1 MPNLQK
7 SLLLQAVLFLNLV
20 LASRFA
26 IADEP
31 KPVKLWRYNSVAW
44 YQKSAEFQLATKQA
58 YRLAKATLEEGLNDS
73 DWTADIPQLEQGGFA
88 EKKPA
93 VILDIDETVL
103 DNSAYQARLVVDSSP
118 EKPAEFDQTKW
129 TAWVKEEQALPIA
142 GSLDFVLHARRRGA
156 SVFFV
161 TNRTEDEKESTIRN
175 LTKYGYPA
183 RADNVLCTSPQHPSD
198 KTSRR
203 ALIAANHRI
212 VLLIGDNMSDLC
224 DGVKVNDQAQRN
236 RVAEQRSEWLGSRWI
251 ILPNPMYG
259 GWEDPLKQLA
269 DPKQALRT
277 QRQSAD

>member
-7 SLLLQAVLFLNLV
+7 SLLLQALFAFHLV
-20 LASRFA
+20 LANQFA
-26 IADEP
+26 LADDP

-44 YQKSAEFQLATKQA
+44 YQNSAEFQLAAKQA
-58 YRLAKATLEEGLNDS
+58 YRLAKSTLEEGLDDS

-88 EKKPA
+88 EKNPA

-118 EKPAEFDQTKW
+118 EKSAEFDPAKW
-129 TAWVKEEQALPIA
+129 TAWVKEEQALPIP

-175 LTKYGYPA
+175 LTKYGFPA

-203 ALIAANHRI
+203 ALIAVNHRI
-212 VLLIGDNMSDLC
+212 VLMIGDNMSDLC
-224 DGVKVNDQAQRN
+224 DGVKVNDQSKRN

-277 QRQSAD
+277 QQPTSD